1 MSLKFFA
8 LCTMVMNIGGLI
20 FFYIEHCYDV
30 IPQSMGLHEQ
40 RNFDMCHI
48 INTTFVNQTYDEEGT
63 EIVWY
68 NAQQAMIHKILPK
81 EVTPFRVDFEGV
93 AGLTL
98 AGEAAPVVFEP
109 DAFYPIDL
117 ETAPF
122 RFEVYGRALVTPYD
136 LSRHVSI
143 QNIAIRETAEQQF
156 ELSGELHNTG
166 TAEATIPHLLLTYYD
181 ENNHVVWV
189 DDFYIE
195 NSVRPQRTI
204 PFTVQLTPRN
214 EVETLIDQ
222 GDAYANILQEDVNL
236 SADWL
241 ERIPLP
247 EGSGYSSVRLSV
259 HYFSGSGG

>member
-1 MSLKFFA
+1 
-8 LCTMVMNIGGLI
+8 
-20 FFYIEHCYDV
+20 
-30 IPQSMGLHEQ
+30 
-40 RNFDMCHI
+40 
-48 INTTFVNQTYDEEGT
+48 
-63 EIVWY
+63 
-68 NAQQAMIHKILPK
+68 MIHKILPK

-98 AGEAAPVVFEP
+98 AGEPAPVVFEP

-259 HYFSGSGG
+259 HYFSGSGD